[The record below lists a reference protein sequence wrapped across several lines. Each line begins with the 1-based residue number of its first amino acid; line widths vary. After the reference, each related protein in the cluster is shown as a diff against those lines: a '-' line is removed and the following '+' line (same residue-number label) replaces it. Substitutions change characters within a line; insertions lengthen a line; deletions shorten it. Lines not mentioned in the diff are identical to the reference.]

1 MRTNLPVTRT
11 EYQFGREQTL
21 VSVTDLKG
29 RITYCNRAFV
39 EVSGYSSGELLGQ
52 PHNLV
57 RHPEM
62 PEEAFRDMWATI
74 QSKLPWTGLVK
85 NRRKNG
91 DYYWVLAN
99 ATPMLDGET
108 ITGYL
113 SVRTVPSAQAV
124 AAAEKLYA
132 QMRQE
137 QSAGRRT
144 VGLKQGQ
151 VVHAG
156 LAGQFGR
163 LLQPG
168 VIARLAWVQILLGGL
183 VLAMVAAGLPLPLVA
198 LGMILAAAL
207 AVFWTW
213 SLTVKPLAS
222 LVSDANHLAAG
233 DLSHAVKTGSHG
245 QVGQLQQALNQ
256 MSVNLRT
263 VVSDVR
269 EEMDQ
274 LGMSVQE
281 IADGNQDLSERT
293 ESQASNL
300 EETAASMEQI
310 HGNIQQSAESA
321 QRGYLL
327 ADDTKD
333 VTHRSNEAVTLV
345 AKSMQEISQSSKKI
359 TEIIQLIE
367 GVAFQTNILALN
379 AAVEAARAGDQGRG
393 FAVVATEVRA
403 LAQRT
408 TAAAKEIKNLIT
420 ASNER
425 IDAGNNQTTIALERM
440 NVALSAVD
448 KVAVVLEE
456 ISSTSK
462 EQTLGVS
469 QVNEAV
475 TQMDTMTQQNAAMV
489 EELAATAQSL
499 SGQVKEVGNSM
510 RLFRLKSGELT
521 VSQMDAVEMR
531 RGFKDEAVNP
541 SESSVAYLP
550 TRSVARQGLQYQ
562 ARP

>member
-1 MRTNLPVTRT
+1 
-11 EYQFGREQTL
+11 
-21 VSVTDLKG
+21 
-29 RITYCNRAFV
+29 
-39 EVSGYSSGELLGQ
+39 
-52 PHNLV
+52 
-57 RHPEM
+57 
-62 PEEAFRDMWATI
+62 
-74 QSKLPWTGLVK
+74 
-85 NRRKNG
+85 
-91 DYYWVLAN
+91 
-99 ATPMLDGET
+99 
-108 ITGYL
+108 
-113 SVRTVPSAQAV
+113 
-124 AAAEKLYA
+124 
-132 QMRQE
+132 
-137 QSAGRRT
+137 
-144 VGLKQGQ
+144 
-151 VVHAG
+151 
-156 LAGQFGR
+156 
-163 LLQPG
+163 
-168 VIARLAWVQILLGGL
+168 
-183 VLAMVAAGLPLPLVA
+183 
-198 LGMILAAAL
+198 
-207 AVFWTW
+207 
-213 SLTVKPLAS
+213 
-222 LVSDANHLAAG
+222 
-233 DLSHAVKTGSHG
+233 
-245 QVGQLQQALNQ
+245 
-256 MSVNLRT
+256 
-263 VVSDVR
+263 
-269 EEMDQ
+269 
-274 LGMSVQE
+274 
-281 IADGNQDLSERT
+281 
-293 ESQASNL
+293 
-300 EETAASMEQI
+300 MEQI

-531 RGFKDEAVNP
+531 RGFKDEAANP

-562 ARP
+562 ARR

>member
-151 VVHAG
+151 VVHVG

-367 GVAFQTNILALN
+367 GVAFQTNILALH

-562 ARP
+562 ARR